1 MGYSFPDTP
10 WLDILRLDTP
20 WLDTFNMVSPQ
31 GCISPQVNYPL
42 RQHISSGTI
51 FVLVTNF
58 FQHVVFPQLQSV
70 QAVSSPLDW
79 LLLTTVGSWRE
90 CLHPLLVR
98 AGAQLNLFFV
108 RSPFISCDPV
118 LSTHPYRVWKARVD
132 KAAGAGGGGWGW
144 LHAPLVLI
152 LVVYGK
158 PDLKTHNT
166 ICYWCK
172 TWIILEYWRTKSKC
186 IYLSNID

>member
-1 MGYSFPDTP
+1 MLFSHCSNLSKQFLFHWTDCF
-10 WLDILRLDTP
+10 L
-20 WLDTFNMVSPQ
+20 
-31 GCISPQVNYPL
+31 PL
-42 RQHISSGTI
+42 
-51 FVLVTNF
+51 
-58 FQHVVFPQLQSV
+58 
-70 QAVSSPLDW
+70 W
-79 LLLTTVGSWRE
+79 EVGE
-90 CLHPLLVR
+90 CLHPLFVR

-158 PDLKTHNT
+158 PDLKPHNT
-166 ICYWCK
+166 ICY
-172 TWIILEYWRTKSKC
+172 
-186 IYLSNID
+186 